1 MGEQASRHFGL
12 VPGRPFCDVLSA
24 FNSGYPGFLLPR
36 GLSELGAVLGA
47 VRTVPPENEAPVEVP
62 VNTVPTGAGH
72 PQVCEYPVPVSRACV
87 LSEVE
92 IYKYLGRR
100 P

>member
-1 MGEQASRHFGL
+1 MVLRGGTSVTSLWVGTSDLSAT
-12 VPGRPFCDVLSA
+12 DVLSA

-72 PQVCEYPVPVSRACV
+72 PQVCEYPVPRKAPVT
-87 LSEVE
+87 E
-92 IYKYLGRR
+92 
-100 P
+100 